1 MSSSTPF
8 VVLVTGTRGIGLE
21 IAKDCIRRGATVAMI
36 YHTDLEAANETL
48 AQVLEEGK
56 KSNNNNTA
64 KLFQAD
70 LSKPEEC
77 KRVFGEVISVFGRLD
92 ALINNSGIAPD
103 HDVGNREIDFE
114 FYSQTVTKT
123 MATNFESASNLSFLA
138 IRQFQ
143 DQNKTEN
150 ASTSQSSLLRNRQHK
165 GVIVHITSRAAY
177 RGELTCF
184 GYAASKAAMNIFS
197 QSIAKRFASE
207 QILSFAVAPG
217 WVATSMA
224 SAVMNGPD
232 RDAVLAQHP
241 LGRIALPE
249 EVANCVSYCVFDAP
263 AAMTGTILDVNGASY
278 AC

>member
-1 MSSSTPF
+1 MSTENIPF

-21 IAKDCIRRGATVAMI
+21 IAKECIRRGAAVAMI
-36 YHTDLEAANETL
+36 YYKNLEAANETL
-48 AQVLEEGK
+48 KQVTEEGK
-56 KSNNNNTA
+56 KSNNKHEP

-70 LSKPEEC
+70 LSQAQEC
-77 KRVFGEVISVFGRLD
+77 KRVFGEVISAFGRID

-103 HDVGNREIDFE
+103 HDIGNRKECPDFE
-114 FYSQTVTKT
+114 FYSSTVAST

-143 DQNKTEN
+143 DQKTR
-150 ASTSQSSLLRNRQHK
+150 SSVLPKNQQHN

-177 RGELTCF
+177 RGEFTCPA
-184 GYAASKAAMNIFS
+184 YAASKAAMNIFS
-197 QSIAKRFASE
+197 QSLAKRFAGE
-207 QILSFAVAPG
+207 KILSFAVAPG
-217 WVATSMA
+217 WVATGMA
-224 SAVMNGPD
+224 SAVMSGPD

-249 EVANCVSYCVFDAP
+249 EIANCVGYCVFDAP